1 MKQRIEEKL
10 QKNFQPQ
17 FLEVKNNSHLH
28 HGHLGDDGS
37 GETHFAV
44 VIEAE
49 GLSGVPKVQA
59 HRKINSLLKDEFE
72 QGMHALEIKILGQ

>member
-10 QKNFQPQ
+10 KKNFQPK

-28 HGHLGDDGS
+28 AGHLGDDGS
-37 GETHFAV
+37 GETHFAI

-49 GLSGVPKVQA
+49 ELKGLSVVNA
-59 HRKINSLLKDEFE
+59 HRKINSLLKDEFAW
-72 QGMHALEIKILGQ
+72 GMHALEIKVM